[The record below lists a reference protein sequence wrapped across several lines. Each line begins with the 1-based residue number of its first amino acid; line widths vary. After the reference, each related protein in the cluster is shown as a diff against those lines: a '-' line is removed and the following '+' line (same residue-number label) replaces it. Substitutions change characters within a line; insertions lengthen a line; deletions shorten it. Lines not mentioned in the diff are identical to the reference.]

1 MADATTGLDVLDP
14 EMLKTLVIG
23 SNVEAAVTTITTTA
37 YTVDEQTQ
45 TETTTETT
53 TTEPVVDEALLLFA
67 CRYVEQAVKNFC
79 HLKKYPKKLE
89 FIGYEMALDFFR
101 NGGLGADGTNLSV
114 TSVTEGDATVK
125 YGNVVPEQF
134 MEGFL
139 KDYTA
144 QLVAF
149 RKVNWNGLS
158 EY

>member
-1 MADATTGLDVLDP
+1 MANTTTGLDVLDP
-14 EMLKTLVIG
+14 DMLKTLVFG
-23 SNVEAAVTTITTTA
+23 SNVETTTTTTTSTAHNTDTQTTITT
-37 YTVDEQTQ
+37 E
-45 TETTTETT
+45 
-53 TTEPVVDEALLLFA
+53 TTEPVVDEALLIFA

-125 YGNVVPEQF
+125 YGNVVSEQF